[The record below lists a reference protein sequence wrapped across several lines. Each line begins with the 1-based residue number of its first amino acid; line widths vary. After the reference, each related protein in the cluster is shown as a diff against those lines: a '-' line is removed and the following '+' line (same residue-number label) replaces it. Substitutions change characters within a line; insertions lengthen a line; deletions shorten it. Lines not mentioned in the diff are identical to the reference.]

1 MKKIRKQTLS
11 RIHGGPIKKFEINIT
26 IGKRKFRNA
35 TPYSAYQFLKWT
47 DMGGNHKN
55 MMNDFLNLH
64 NEYKKWKS
72 KKLKNYSK
80 AWRTRIKRKREEME
94 YFAYDFFR
102 SISAS
107 KSARNTDHLELMG
120 TAYFNDL
127 DSRWEHLWPWI
138 VRNDFNGNETAAMEA
153 YTAWVKERWN

>member
-26 IGKRKFRNA
+26 VGKRTFKNA
-35 TPYSAYQFLKWT
+35 TPFAAYSYLKQNPR
-47 DMGGNHKN
+47 MEGKN
-55 MMNDFLNLH
+55 NLLDEFKFFKD
-64 NEYKKWKS
+64 EYKKWKS

-80 AWRTRIKRKREEME
+80 PWRTRIKRKREEME

>member
-1 MKKIRKQTLS
+1 MKKARKATIS
-11 RIHGGPIKKFEINIT
+11 KIHGAPIQKFEINIT
-26 IGKRKFRNA
+26 VGKRKFKNA
-35 TPYSAYQFLKWT
+35 TPYAVYSFLKYT
-47 DMGGNHKN
+47 DIDGNHKEL
-55 MMNDFLNLH
+55 MNDFLNLH
-64 NEYKKWKS
+64 NEYQKWKS
-72 KKLKNYSK
+72 KNLKNYSK
-80 AWRTRIKRKREEME
+80 AWRTRIRRKREEFE
-94 YFAYDFFR
+94 YFANDYFK

-107 KSARNTDHLELMG
+107 KSVRNSDHLELMG

>member
-1 MKKIRKQTLS
+1 MKKLRKQTLS

-26 IGKRKFRNA
+26 IGKRLYKNA
-35 TPYSAYQFLKWT
+35 TPYAALKFLKLSEV
-47 DMGGNHKN
+47 DGNNKN
-55 MMNDFLNLH
+55 LINEFKFFH
-64 NEYKKWKS
+64 SEYKKWKS

-80 AWRTRIKRKREEME
+80 AWQTRIKRKREEME
-94 YFAYDFFR
+94 YFAYDYFR

-120 TAYFNDL
+120 TAYFNEA

>member
-11 RIHGGPIKKFEINIT
+11 RIHGGPIKKFEINLT
-26 IGKRKFRNA
+26 IGKRKYKNA
-35 TPYSAYQFLKWT
+35 TPYAALKFLKWT
-47 DMGGNHKN
+47 DIDGNHKN
-55 MMNDFLNLH
+55 LINEFKFFH
-64 NEYKKWKS
+64 SEYKKWKS

-80 AWRTRIKRKREEME
+80 AWQTRIKRKREEME

-120 TAYFNDL
+120 TAYFNDA

-138 VRNDFNGNETAAMEA
+138 VRNDFNGNEKEAMDA

>member
-11 RIHGGPIKKFEINIT
+11 RIHGEPIKKFEINIT
-26 IGKRKFRNA
+26 IGKRIYKNA
-35 TPYSAYQFLKWT
+35 TPFAAYSYLKQNPIKE
-47 DMGGNHKN
+47 GNN
-55 MMNDFLNLH
+55 NLLDEFKFFKD
-64 NEYKKWKS
+64 EYKKWKS

-80 AWRTRIKRKREEME
+80 AWQTRIKRKREEME

-120 TAYFNDL
+120 TAYFNDA

-138 VRNDFNGNETAAMEA
+138 VRNDFNGDEKEAMDA